1 MKFMMTGAITLA
13 TLDGANI
20 EIKDEVGSDNIVI
33 FGMDKDDVYRHYERH
48 DYYSRSIYENNP
60 IIRRVV
66 DSFINGTIPNI
77 QGEGTEIYESLITHN
92 DEYFLLEDF
101 TAYVEAQEKID
112 QLYRNQEQWMRM
124 SLINIANSDKF
135 TSDDTITQ
143 YAKEIWQL
151 KN

>member
-1 MKFMMTGAITLA
+1 M
-13 TLDGANI
+13 
-20 EIKDEVGSDNIVI
+20 
-33 FGMDKDDVYRHYERH
+33 
-48 DYYSRSIYENNP
+48 
-60 IIRRVV
+60 
-66 DSFINGTIPNI
+66 
-77 QGEGTEIYESLITHN
+77 
-92 DEYFLLEDF
+92 LEDF